1 MQSVGYLPLF
11 LYLCRSLG
19 FIMDYLFLVIALTL
33 IVVGAMLLT
42 DGSVALAR
50 RMRIPEFIVG
60 LTVVAVGTSM
70 PEMAVSMISAIEGH
84 GDMAIGN
91 VVGSNIANTLL
102 ILGVCAI
109 FSPILFTKSNV
120 RRDVPLNLVV
130 SVLLLIVAFTSAA
143 INRIEGIILLILY
156 VAMIIYSIRNDR
168 KAIADSED
176 TAAEQMSAWRILV
189 WIVAGL
195 AGLIYGGDLFV
206 GSATNIAKAWGVSE
220 AVIAISLVAVGTSLP
235 ELAASLAS
243 IFKGSP
249 SIALGNII
257 GSNIANIFLIL
268 GACSTVTPLA
278 MSGVSMTDMYMVV
291 ATAVML
297 LLSALL
303 IGDKRITRIEGL
315 IFLIVYVVYIY
326 TLI

>member
-1 MQSVGYLPLF
+1 
-11 LYLCRSLG
+11 
-19 FIMDYLFLVIALTL
+19 MDYLFLVVALTL

-50 RMRIPEFIVG
+50 RMHIPEFIVG

-70 PEMAVSMISAIEGH
+70 PEMAVSMISAVEGY

-120 RRDVPLNLVV
+120 RRDVPINLGV
-130 SVLLLIVAFTSAA
+130 SLVLLLVAYTSAT
-143 INRIEGIILLILY
+143 INRIEGILLLVAY
-156 VAMIIYSIRNDR
+156 VAMIIYSIRND
-168 KAIADSED
+168 KKTMTDSED
-176 TAAEQMSAWRILV
+176 DGAKEMSGVRIVV

-257 GSNIANIFLIL
+257 GSNIANILLIL
-268 GACSTVTPLA
+268 GACSTVTPLV
-278 MSGVSMTDMYMVV
+278 MNGVSMTDIYVVV

-297 LLSALL
+297 LLSALF

-315 IFLIVYVVYIY
+315 IFLIVYIVYIY

>member
-1 MQSVGYLPLF
+1 
-11 LYLCRSLG
+11 
-19 FIMDYLFLVIALTL
+19 MDYLFLVVALTL

-50 RMRIPEFIVG
+50 RMHIPEFIVG

-70 PEMAVSMISAIEGH
+70 PEMAVSMISAVEGY

-109 FSPILFTKSNV
+109 FSPILFTKSNI
-120 RRDVPLNLVV
+120 RRDVPMNLGV
-130 SVLLLIVAFTSAA
+130 SLVFLLVAYTSAA
-143 INRIEGIILLILY
+143 INRIEGILLLVAYI
-156 VAMIIYSIRNDR
+156 AMIIYSIRNDR
-168 KAIADSED
+168 KAMAESADNGE
-176 TAAEQMSAWRILV
+176 TEMAGLRILV
-189 WIVAGL
+189 WIIAGL

-206 GSATNIAKAWGVSE
+206 DSATNIAKAWGVSE

-257 GSNIANIFLIL
+257 GSNIANILLIL
-268 GACSTVTPLA
+268 GACSTVTPLV
-278 MSGVSMTDMYMVV
+278 MNGVSMTDIYVVV

-297 LLSALL
+297 LLSALFV
-303 IGDKRITRIEGL
+303 GDKRITRIEGL
-315 IFLIVYVVYIY
+315 LFLVVYIVYIY

>member
-1 MQSVGYLPLF
+1 
-11 LYLCRSLG
+11 
-19 FIMDYLFLVIALTL
+19 MDYIFLVVALTL
-33 IVVGAMLLT
+33 IVLGAMLLT

-50 RMRIPEFIVG
+50 RMHIPEFIVG

-70 PEMAVSMISAIEGH
+70 PEMAVSMISAVEGH

-109 FSPILFTKSNV
+109 FSPVLFTRSNV
-120 RRDVPLNLVV
+120 RRDVPLNLGV
-130 SVLLLIVAFTSAA
+130 SLILLLVAYTSAA
-143 INRIEGIILLILY
+143 INRIEGVLLLVVY
-156 VAMIIYSIRNDR
+156 VAMMLYSIFKDR
-168 KAIADSED
+168 KAM
-176 TAAEQMSAWRILV
+176 AEQEQSAEEMSSLRILV

-206 GSATNIAKAWGVSE
+206 DSATNIAKALGVSE

-249 SIALGNII
+249 SMALGNVI
-257 GSNIANIFLIL
+257 GSNIANILLIL
-268 GACSTVTPLA
+268 GACSTVTPLV
-278 MSGVSMTDMYMVV
+278 MSGVSMTDIYVVV
-291 ATAVML
+291 ASAAVLM
-297 LLSALL
+297 LSALF

-315 IFLIVYVVYIY
+315 LFLIFYVVYIY

>member
-1 MQSVGYLPLF
+1 
-11 LYLCRSLG
+11 
-19 FIMDYLFLVIALTL
+19 MDYIFVVVALTL

-84 GDMAIGN
+84 GDMAMGN

-120 RRDVPLNLVV
+120 RRDVPLNLAV
-130 SVLLLIVAFTSAA
+130 SVILLLVAFTSAA
-143 INRIEGIILLILY
+143 INRIEGIILLIAY
-156 VAMIIYSIRNDR
+156 IAMIVYSIRNDR
-168 KAIADSED
+168 KAMAESED
-176 TAAEQMSAWRILV
+176 TADEGMSALRILV

-206 GSATNIAKAWGVSE
+206 NSATNIAKAWGVSE

-257 GSNIANIFLIL
+257 GSNIANILLIL
-268 GACSTVTPLA
+268 GACSTVTPLV
-278 MSGVSMTDMYMVV
+278 MNGISMTDMYMVV

-297 LLSALL
+297 LLSALF
-303 IGDKRITRIEGL
+303 IGDKRITRIEGFL
-315 IFLIVYVVYIY
+315 FLIVYVVYIY

>member
-1 MQSVGYLPLF
+1 
-11 LYLCRSLG
+11 
-19 FIMDYLFLVIALTL
+19 MDYLFLVVALSL

-50 RMRIPEFIVG
+50 RMHIPEFIVG

-70 PEMAVSMISAIEGH
+70 PEMAVSMISAVEGH

-120 RRDVPLNLVV
+120 RRDVPLNLGV
-130 SVLLLIVAFTSAA
+130 SLLFMLVAFTSAA
-143 INRIEGIILLILY
+143 INRIEGIILLVAY
-156 VAMIIYSIRNDR
+156 VAMILYSVRNDR
-168 KAIADSED
+168 KAMEEVENDGLKD
-176 TAAEQMSAWRILV
+176 MSAWRIVV
-189 WIVAGL
+189 WIIAGL

-206 GSATNIAKAWGVSE
+206 DSATNIAKAWGVSE

-257 GSNIANIFLIL
+257 GSNIANILLIL

-278 MSGVSMTDMYMVV
+278 MNGVSMTDIYVVV

-297 LLSALL
+297 LLSALF

-315 IFLIVYVVYIY
+315 LFLIVYIVYIY
-326 TLI
+326 TLV

>member
-1 MQSVGYLPLF
+1 
-11 LYLCRSLG
+11 
-19 FIMDYLFLVIALTL
+19 MDYLFLVVALTL

-50 RMRIPEFIVG
+50 RMHIPEFIVG

-70 PEMAVSMISAIEGH
+70 PEMAVSMISAVEGY

-120 RRDVPLNLVV
+120 RRDVPMNLGV
-130 SVLLLIVAFTSAA
+130 SLVLLLVAYTSAT
-143 INRIEGIILLILY
+143 INRIEGILLLVAYVIMIL
-156 VAMIIYSIRNDR
+156 YSIRND
-168 KAIADSED
+168 KKTMTDSED
-176 TAAEQMSAWRILV
+176 DGAKEMSGVRIVV

-206 GSATNIAKAWGVSE
+206 DSATNIAKAWGVSE

-257 GSNIANIFLIL
+257 GSNIANILLIL
-268 GACSTVTPLA
+268 GACSTVTPLV
-278 MSGVSMTDMYMVV
+278 MNGVSMTDIYVVV

-297 LLSALL
+297 LLSALF
-303 IGDKRITRIEGL
+303 IGNKRITRIEGL
-315 IFLIVYVVYIY
+315 IFLVVYIAYIY

>member
-1 MQSVGYLPLF
+1 
-11 LYLCRSLG
+11 
-19 FIMDYLFLVIALTL
+19 MDYLFLVVALTL

-50 RMRIPEFIVG
+50 RMHIPEFIVG

-70 PEMAVSMISAIEGH
+70 PEMAVSMVSAVEGY

-102 ILGVCAI
+102 ILGMCAI

-120 RRDVPLNLVV
+120 RRDVPMNLGV
-130 SVLLLIVAFTSAA
+130 SLVLLLVAFTSAS
-143 INRIEGIILLILY
+143 INRIEGVLLLVAY

-168 KAIADSED
+168 KTMTESKVADVKGVSGLRIG
-176 TAAEQMSAWRILV
+176 AWVI
-189 WIVAGL
+189 AGL

-206 GSATNIAKAWGVSE
+206 TSATNIAKAWGVSE

-257 GSNIANIFLIL
+257 GSNIANILLIL
-268 GACSTVTPLA
+268 GACSTVTPLV
-278 MSGVSMTDMYMVV
+278 MNGVSMTDIYVVV
-291 ATAVML
+291 ATAVIL
-297 LLSALL
+297 LLSALF
-303 IGDKRITRIEGL
+303 IGDRRITRAEGIL
-315 IFLIVYVVYIY
+315 FLLVYVAYIY

>member
-1 MQSVGYLPLF
+1 MSYIL
-11 LYLCRSLG
+11 
-19 FIMDYLFLVIALTL
+19 LVVALTL

-50 RMRIPEFIVG
+50 RMHIPEFIVG

-70 PEMAVSMISAIEGH
+70 PEMAVSMISAVEGH

-109 FSPILFTKSNV
+109 FSPVLFTKSNV
-120 RRDVPLNLVV
+120 RRDVPLNLAV
-130 SVLLLIVAFTSAA
+130 SLLLLLAASTSAA
-143 INRIEGIILLILY
+143 INRVEGILLLVVY
-156 VAMIIYSIRNDR
+156 VAMMLYSIRKER
-168 KAIADSED
+168 RAMAESEEELADE
-176 TAAEQMSAWRILV
+176 MSPLRILV

-195 AGLIYGGDLFV
+195 AGLVYGGDLFV
-206 GSATNIAKAWGVSE
+206 SSATSIAKALGVSE

-249 SIALGNII
+249 SMALGNVI
-257 GSNIANIFLIL
+257 GSNIANILLIL
-268 GACSTVTPLA
+268 GACSTVTPL
-278 MSGVSMTDMYMVV
+278 MMNGVSMTDIYVVV
-291 ATAVML
+291 ASAVLL
-297 LLSALL
+297 LLSALF

-315 IFLIVYVVYIY
+315 LFLIFYIVYIFRGR
-326 TLI
+326 L

>member
-1 MQSVGYLPLF
+1 
-11 LYLCRSLG
+11 
-19 FIMDYLFLVIALTL
+19 MDYLFLVVALTL

-50 RMRIPEFIVG
+50 RMHIPEFIVG

-70 PEMAVSMISAIEGH
+70 PEMAVSMISAVEGY

-120 RRDVPLNLVV
+120 RRDVPMNLGI
-130 SVLLLIVAFTSAA
+130 SLVLLLVAYTSAA
-143 INRIEGIILLILY
+143 INRIEGVLLLVAY
-156 VAMIIYSIRNDR
+156 VAMIIYSIRKDR
-168 KAIADSED
+168 KSMIESED
-176 TAAEQMSAWRILV
+176 DGAQEMSGLRIVV

-206 GSATNIAKAWGVSE
+206 DSATNIAKAWGVSE

-257 GSNIANIFLIL
+257 GSNIANILLIL
-268 GACSTVTPLA
+268 GACSTVTPLV
-278 MSGVSMTDMYMVV
+278 MNGISMTDIYVVV

-297 LLSALL
+297 LLSALF

-315 IFLIVYVVYIY
+315 IFLIVYIVYIY

>member
-1 MQSVGYLPLF
+1 
-11 LYLCRSLG
+11 
-19 FIMDYLFLVIALTL
+19 MDYLFLVVALTL

-50 RMRIPEFIVG
+50 RMHIPEFIVG

-70 PEMAVSMISAIEGH
+70 PEMAVSMISAVEGH

-120 RRDVPLNLVV
+120 RRDVPLNLGM
-130 SVLLLIVAFTSAA
+130 SLLFMLVAFTSAA
-143 INRIEGIILLILY
+143 INRIEGIILLVAY
-156 VAMIIYSIRNDR
+156 VAMILYSVRNDR
-168 KAIADSED
+168 KAMEEVENDGLKD
-176 TAAEQMSAWRILV
+176 MSAWRIVV
-189 WIVAGL
+189 WIIAGL

-206 GSATNIAKAWGVSE
+206 DSATNIAKAWGVSE

-257 GSNIANIFLIL
+257 GSNIANILLIL

-278 MSGVSMTDMYMVV
+278 MNGVSMTDIYVVV

-297 LLSALL
+297 LLSALF

-315 IFLIVYVVYIY
+315 LFLIVYIVYIY
-326 TLI
+326 TLV

>member
-1 MQSVGYLPLF
+1 
-11 LYLCRSLG
+11 
-19 FIMDYLFLVIALTL
+19 MDYLFLVVALTL

-50 RMRIPEFIVG
+50 RMHIPEFIVG

-70 PEMAVSMISAIEGH
+70 PEMAVSMISAVEGY

-109 FSPILFTKSNV
+109 FSPILFTKSNI
-120 RRDVPLNLVV
+120 RRDVPMNLGV
-130 SVLLLIVAFTSAA
+130 SLVFLLVAYTSAA
-143 INRIEGIILLILY
+143 INRIEGILLLVAYI
-156 VAMIIYSIRNDR
+156 AMIIYSIRNDR
-168 KAIADSED
+168 KAMAESADNGENEM
-176 TAAEQMSAWRILV
+176 AGLRILV
-189 WIVAGL
+189 WIIAGL

-206 GSATNIAKAWGVSE
+206 DSATNIAKAWGVSE

-257 GSNIANIFLIL
+257 GSNIANILLIL
-268 GACSTVTPLA
+268 GTCSTVTPLV
-278 MSGVSMTDMYMVV
+278 MNGVSMIDIYVVV

-297 LLSALL
+297 LLSALFV
-303 IGDKRITRIEGL
+303 GDKRITRIEGL
-315 IFLIVYVVYIY
+315 LFLVVYIVYIY

>member
-1 MQSVGYLPLF
+1 
-11 LYLCRSLG
+11 
-19 FIMDYLFLVIALTL
+19 MDYLFLVVALTL

-50 RMRIPEFIVG
+50 RMHIPEFIVG

-70 PEMAVSMISAIEGH
+70 PEMAVSMISAVEGH

-109 FSPILFTKSNV
+109 FSPIFFTKSNV
-120 RRDVPLNLVV
+120 RRDVSLNLVV
-130 SVLLLIVAFTSAA
+130 SLMLLLVAFTSAS
-143 INRIEGIILLILY
+143 ISRIEGVLLLVAY

-168 KAIADSED
+168 KAMTESED
-176 TAAEQMSAWRILV
+176 DGAKEMSGLRILA
-189 WIVAGL
+189 WIIAGL

-206 GSATNIAKAWGVSE
+206 NSATNIAKAWGVSE

-257 GSNIANIFLIL
+257 GSNIANILLIL
-268 GACSTVTPLA
+268 GACSTVTPLS
-278 MSGVSMTDMYMVV
+278 MNGISMTDIYVVV

-297 LLSALL
+297 LLSALF
-303 IGDKRITRIEGL
+303 IGDRRITRVEGIL
-315 IFLIVYVVYIY
+315 FLAVYIIY
-326 TLI
+326 IYSLI

>member
-1 MQSVGYLPLF
+1 
-11 LYLCRSLG
+11 
-19 FIMDYLFLVIALTL
+19 MDYLFLVVALTL

-50 RMRIPEFIVG
+50 RMLIPEFIVG

-70 PEMAVSMISAIEGH
+70 PEMAVSMISAVEGH

-120 RRDVPLNLVV
+120 RRDVPLNLGV
-130 SVLLLIVAFTSAA
+130 SLLFMLVAFTSAA
-143 INRIEGIILLILY
+143 INRIEGIILLVAY
-156 VAMIIYSIRNDR
+156 VAMILYSVRNDR
-168 KAIADSED
+168 KAMEEVENDGLKD
-176 TAAEQMSAWRILV
+176 MSAWRIVV
-189 WIVAGL
+189 WIIAGL

-206 GSATNIAKAWGVSE
+206 DSATNIAKAWGVSE

-257 GSNIANIFLIL
+257 GSNIANILLIL

-278 MSGVSMTDMYMVV
+278 MNGVSMTDIYVVV

-297 LLSALL
+297 LLSALF

-315 IFLIVYVVYIY
+315 LFLIVYIVYIY
-326 TLI
+326 TLV

>member
-1 MQSVGYLPLF
+1 
-11 LYLCRSLG
+11 
-19 FIMDYLFLVIALTL
+19 MDYIFLVVALTL

-50 RMRIPEFIVG
+50 RMHIPEFIVG

-70 PEMAVSMISAIEGH
+70 PEMAVSMISAVEGY

-120 RRDVPLNLVV
+120 RRDVPLNLAVSLLLLLVV
-130 SVLLLIVAFTSAA
+130 LSSATISRIEGVLLLVAYVVM
-143 INRIEGIILLILY
+143 ILF
-156 VAMIIYSIRNDR
+156 SIRNDR
-168 KAIADSED
+168 KVVAESED
-176 TAAEQMSAWRILV
+176 DGENEMSGLRILI
-189 WIVAGL
+189 WIIAGL
-195 AGLIYGGDLFV
+195 GGLIYGGDLFV
-206 GSATNIAKAWGVSE
+206 DSATNIAKAWGVSE

-257 GSNIANIFLIL
+257 GSNIANILLIL
-268 GACSTVTPLA
+268 GACYTVTPLA
-278 MSGVSMTDMYMVV
+278 MNGVSTTDIYAVV

-297 LLSALL
+297 LLSALF
-303 IGDKRITRIEGL
+303 IGDKRITRVEGL
-315 IFLIVYVVYIY
+315 LFLIVYIIYIY

>member
-1 MQSVGYLPLF
+1 
-11 LYLCRSLG
+11 
-19 FIMDYLFLVIALTL
+19 MDYIFVVVALAL

-120 RRDVPLNLVV
+120 RRDVPLNLAV
-130 SVLLLIVAFTSAA
+130 SVILLLVAFTSAA
-143 INRIEGIILLILY
+143 INRIEGIILLIAY
-156 VAMIIYSIRNDR
+156 IAMIVYSIRNDR
-168 KAIADSED
+168 KAMAESED
-176 TAAEQMSAWRILV
+176 AADEGMSALRILV

-206 GSATNIAKAWGVSE
+206 NSATNIAKAWGVSE

-257 GSNIANIFLIL
+257 GSNIANILLIL
-268 GACSTVTPLA
+268 GACSTVTPLV
-278 MSGVSMTDMYMVV
+278 MNGISMTDMYMVV

-297 LLSALL
+297 LLSALF
-303 IGDKRITRIEGL
+303 IGDKRITRIEGFL
-315 IFLIVYVVYIY
+315 FLIVYVVYIY

>member
-1 MQSVGYLPLF
+1 
-11 LYLCRSLG
+11 
-19 FIMDYLFLVIALTL
+19 MDYLFLVVALAL

-50 RMRIPEFIVG
+50 RMHIPEFIVG

-109 FSPILFTKSNV
+109 FSPVLFTKSNV
-120 RRDVPLNLVV
+120 KRDVPLNICV
-130 SVLLLIVAFTSAA
+130 SAILLLVAYTSAS
-143 INRIEGIILLILY
+143 INRIEGILLL
-156 VAMIIYSIRNDR
+156 VAYIAMMIYSIRSER
-168 KAIADSED
+168 KTMVESED
-176 TAAEQMSAWRILV
+176 DGANGMSALRIFV

-206 GSATNIAKAWGVSE
+206 DSATNIAKAWGVSE

-243 IFKGSP
+243 ILKGSP
-249 SIALGNII
+249 SMALGNVI
-257 GSNIANIFLIL
+257 GSNIANILLIL
-268 GACSTVTPLA
+268 GACSTVTPLTLD
-278 MSGVSMTDMYMVV
+278 GVSMMDIYVVV
-291 ATAVML
+291 ATAAL
-297 LLSALL
+297 LLFSALF
-303 IGDKRITRIEGL
+303 IGDKRITRVEGL
-315 IFLIVYVVYIY
+315 LFVIIYGLYIY

>member
-1 MQSVGYLPLF
+1 
-11 LYLCRSLG
+11 
-19 FIMDYLFLVIALTL
+19 MDYLFLVVALTL

-50 RMRIPEFIVG
+50 RMHIPEFIVG

-70 PEMAVSMISAIEGH
+70 PEMAVSMISAVEGY

-120 RRDVPLNLVV
+120 RRDVPMNLGV
-130 SVLLLIVAFTSAA
+130 SLVLLLVTYTSAA
-143 INRIEGIILLILY
+143 INRIEGILLLVAY
-156 VAMIIYSIRNDR
+156 VAMILYSIRNDR
-168 KAIADSED
+168 KAMAESED
-176 TAAEQMSAWRILV
+176 DGEKEMSGLRILV
-189 WIVAGL
+189 WIIAGL

-257 GSNIANIFLIL
+257 GSNIANILLIL
-268 GACSTVTPLA
+268 GACSTVTPLV
-278 MSGVSMTDMYMVV
+278 MNGVSMIDIYVVV

-297 LLSALL
+297 LLSAIF

-315 IFLIVYVVYIY
+315 IFLIVYIVYIY

>member
-1 MQSVGYLPLF
+1 
-11 LYLCRSLG
+11 
-19 FIMDYLFLVIALTL
+19 MDYLFLVVALTL

-50 RMRIPEFIVG
+50 RMHIPEFIVG

-70 PEMAVSMISAIEGH
+70 PEMAVSMISTIGGH

-102 ILGVCAI
+102 ILGVCAL
-109 FSPILFTKSNV
+109 FSPVLFTKSNV
-120 RRDVPLNLVV
+120 RRDVPLNLIV
-130 SVLLLIVAFTSAA
+130 SVLLLIVAYTSAS
-143 INRIEGIILLILY
+143 INRWEGVLLLVVY
-156 VAMIIYSIRNDR
+156 VAMMLYSIRADR
-168 KAIADSED
+168 KAMTESKDEAVEV
-176 TAAEQMSAWRILV
+176 MSALRIIV

-206 GSATNIAKAWGVSE
+206 DSATSIATAWGVSE

-243 IFKGSP
+243 ILKGSP
-249 SIALGNII
+249 SMALGNVI
-257 GSNIANIFLIL
+257 GSNIANILLIL
-268 GACSTVTPLA
+268 GACSTVSPLTLQ
-278 MSGVSMTDMYMVV
+278 GVSMMDIYVV
-291 ATAVML
+291 LGSAVLL
-297 LLSALL
+297 LLSALF
-303 IGDKRITRIEGL
+303 IGDKRITRVEGL
-315 IFLIVYVVYIY
+315 LFVVVYGAYIY

>member
-1 MQSVGYLPLF
+1 
-11 LYLCRSLG
+11 
-19 FIMDYLFLVIALTL
+19 MDYIFLVVALTL
-33 IVVGAMLLT
+33 IVLGAMLLT

-50 RMRIPEFIVG
+50 RMHIPEFIVG

-70 PEMAVSMISAIEGH
+70 PEMAVSMISAVEGH

-109 FSPILFTKSNV
+109 FSPVLFTRSNV
-120 RRDVPLNLVV
+120 RRDVPLNLGV
-130 SVLLLIVAFTSAA
+130 SLILLLVAYTSAA
-143 INRIEGIILLILY
+143 INRIEGVLLLVVY
-156 VAMIIYSIRNDR
+156 VAMMLYSIFKDR
-168 KAIADSED
+168 KAM
-176 TAAEQMSAWRILV
+176 AEQKQSAEEMSSLRILV

-206 GSATNIAKAWGVSE
+206 DSATNIAKALGVSE

-249 SIALGNII
+249 SMALGNVI
-257 GSNIANIFLIL
+257 GSNIANILLIL
-268 GACSTVTPLA
+268 GACSTVTPLV
-278 MSGVSMTDMYMVV
+278 MSGVSMTDIYVVV
-291 ATAVML
+291 ASAAVLM
-297 LLSALL
+297 LSALF

-315 IFLIVYVVYIY
+315 LFLIFYVVYIY

>member
-1 MQSVGYLPLF
+1 
-11 LYLCRSLG
+11 
-19 FIMDYLFLVIALTL
+19 MDYLLIVVALTL

-50 RMRIPEFIVG
+50 RMHIPEFIVG

-70 PEMAVSMISAIEGH
+70 PEMAVSMISAVEGH

-130 SVLLLIVAFTSAA
+130 SIVLMIVAFTSAA
-143 INRIEGIILLILY
+143 INRIEGIILLVGYIVMIL
-156 VAMIIYSIRNDR
+156 YSIRSDR
-168 KAIADSED
+168 KAMTESEAETADV
-176 TAAEQMSAWRILV
+176 MPAWRILV

-195 AGLIYGGDLFV
+195 AGLIYGGDMFV
-206 GSATNIAKAWGVSE
+206 NSATNIAKALGVSE

-257 GSNIANIFLIL
+257 GSNIANILLIL
-268 GACSTVTPLA
+268 GACSTVTPLV
-278 MSGVSMTDMYMVV
+278 MNGISMTDIYVV
-291 ATAVML
+291 VGSAVVL
-297 LLSALL
+297 LLSALCF
-303 IGDKRITRIEGL
+303 GDKRISRIEGL
-315 IFLIVYVVYIY
+315 LFLAIYVVYIY

>member
-1 MQSVGYLPLF
+1 MNYIL
-11 LYLCRSLG
+11 
-19 FIMDYLFLVIALTL
+19 LVIALTL

-50 RMRIPEFIVG
+50 RMHIPEFIVG

-70 PEMAVSMISAIEGH
+70 PEMAVSMISALDGY

-109 FSPILFTKSNV
+109 FSPILFTRSNI
-120 RRDVPLNLVV
+120 RRDVPLNLGV
-130 SVLLLIVAFTSAA
+130 SLILMVVAFTSGA
-143 INRIEGIILLILY
+143 INRLEGIILLTVYIAMMLY
-156 VAMIIYSIRNDR
+156 SVFKDR
-168 KAIADSED
+168 KAMGEKVETVDVMPS
-176 TAAEQMSAWRILV
+176 WRILV

-206 GSATNIAKAWGVSE
+206 TSATGIAKAWGVSE

-257 GSNIANIFLIL
+257 GSNIANVLLIL
-268 GACSTVTPLA
+268 GACSTVTPL
-278 MSGVSMTDMYMVV
+278 MMNGVSMTDIYVVV
-291 ATAVML
+291 ASAVVL
-297 LLSALL
+297 LLSALF
-303 IGDKRITRIEGL
+303 IGDKRITRLEGL
-315 IFLIVYVVYIY
+315 LFLIFYVVYIY

>member
-1 MQSVGYLPLF
+1 M
-11 LYLCRSLG
+11 
-19 FIMDYLFLVIALTL
+19 IMDYLFLVIALTL

-50 RMRIPEFIVG
+50 RMHIPEFIVG

-70 PEMAVSMISAIEGH
+70 PEMAVSMISAVEGY

-109 FSPILFTKSNV
+109 FSPILFTKSNI
-120 RRDVPLNLVV
+120 RRDVPMNLAV
-130 SVLLLIVAFTSAA
+130 SLVLLLVAFSAA
-143 INRIEGIILLILY
+143 TITRIEGVLLLVAY
-156 VAMIIYSIRNDR
+156 VAMILFSVRKER
-168 KAIADSED
+168 KAMAESADDGEKSL
-176 TAAEQMSAWRILV
+176 SGLRIVAWI
-189 WIVAGL
+189 IAGL

-206 GSATNIAKAWGVSE
+206 NSATNIAKAWGVSE

-257 GSNIANIFLIL
+257 GSNIANILLIL

-278 MSGVSMTDMYMVV
+278 MNGVSTTDIYAVV

-297 LLSALL
+297 LLSALF
-303 IGDKRITRIEGL
+303 IGDKRITRVEGL
-315 IFLIVYVVYIY
+315 IFLVVYIAYIY

>member
-1 MQSVGYLPLF
+1 
-11 LYLCRSLG
+11 
-19 FIMDYLFLVIALTL
+19 MDYLFLVIALTL

-50 RMRIPEFIVG
+50 RMHIPEFIVG

-70 PEMAVSMISAIEGH
+70 PEMAVSMISAVEGH

-109 FSPILFTKSNV
+109 FSPILFTRSNV
-120 RRDVPLNLVV
+120 RRDVPLNLAV
-130 SVLLLIVAFTSAA
+130 SLMLLLVAFTSAS
-143 INRIEGIILLILY
+143 INRIEGVVLLAAY
-156 VAMIIYSIRNDR
+156 VAMIIFSIRNDR
-168 KAIADSED
+168 KAMTESED
-176 TAAEQMSAWRILV
+176 DGAKEMSGLRILV
-189 WIVAGL
+189 WIIAGL
-195 AGLIYGGDLFV
+195 AGLIYGGDMFV
-206 GSATNIAKAWGVSE
+206 NSATSIAKAWGVSE

-257 GSNIANIFLIL
+257 GSNIANILLIL
-268 GACSTVTPLA
+268 GACSTVTPLS
-278 MSGVSMTDMYMVV
+278 MNGISMTDIYVVV

-297 LLSALL
+297 LLSALF
-303 IGDKRITRIEGL
+303 IGDKRITRVEGL
-315 IFLIVYVVYIY
+315 LFLIVYIIYIY

>member
-1 MQSVGYLPLF
+1 
-11 LYLCRSLG
+11 
-19 FIMDYLFLVIALTL
+19 MDYLFLVVALTL

-50 RMRIPEFIVG
+50 RMHIPEFIVG

-70 PEMAVSMISAIEGH
+70 PEMAVSMISTVGGH

-102 ILGVCAI
+102 ILGVCAL
-109 FSPILFTKSNV
+109 FSPVLFTKSNV
-120 RRDVPLNLVV
+120 RRDVPLNLIV
-130 SVLLLIVAFTSAA
+130 SVLLLIVAYTSAS
-143 INRIEGIILLILY
+143 INRWEGVLLLVVY
-156 VAMIIYSIRNDR
+156 VAMMLYSIRADR
-168 KAIADSED
+168 KAMTESKDEAVE
-176 TAAEQMSAWRILV
+176 EMSALHIIV

-206 GSATNIAKAWGVSE
+206 DSATSIATAWGVSE

-243 IFKGSP
+243 ILKGSP
-249 SIALGNII
+249 SMALGNVI
-257 GSNIANIFLIL
+257 GSNIANILLIL
-268 GACSTVTPLA
+268 GACSTVSPLTLQ
-278 MSGVSMTDMYMVV
+278 GVSMMDIYVV
-291 ATAVML
+291 LGSAVLL
-297 LLSALL
+297 LLSALF
-303 IGDKRITRIEGL
+303 IGDKRITRVEGL
-315 IFLIVYVVYIY
+315 LFVIVYGAYIY

>member
-1 MQSVGYLPLF
+1 
-11 LYLCRSLG
+11 
-19 FIMDYLFLVIALTL
+19 MDYLFLVVALTL

-50 RMRIPEFIVG
+50 RMHIPEFIVG

-70 PEMAVSMISAIEGH
+70 PEMAVSMISAVEGY

-120 RRDVPLNLVV
+120 RRDVPMNLGV
-130 SVLLLIVAFTSAA
+130 SLVLLLVTSTSAA
-143 INRIEGIILLILY
+143 INRIEGILLLVAY

-168 KAIADSED
+168 KAMAESED
-176 TAAEQMSAWRILV
+176 DGEKEMSGLRILV
-189 WIVAGL
+189 WIIAGL

-257 GSNIANIFLIL
+257 GSNIANILLIL
-268 GACSTVTPLA
+268 GACSTVTPLV
-278 MSGVSMTDMYMVV
+278 MNGVSMTDIYVVV

-297 LLSALL
+297 LLSALF

-315 IFLIVYVVYIY
+315 IFLIVYIVYIY

>member
-1 MQSVGYLPLF
+1 
-11 LYLCRSLG
+11 
-19 FIMDYLFLVIALTL
+19 MDYLLLVVALTL

-50 RMRIPEFIVG
+50 RAHIPEFIVG

-70 PEMAVSMISAIEGH
+70 PEMAVSMISAVEGY

-109 FSPILFTKSNV
+109 FSPILFTKSNI
-120 RRDVPLNLVV
+120 RRDVPLNLGV
-130 SVLLLIVAFTSAA
+130 SILLLLVAATSAAISRIEGVVLLLI
-143 INRIEGIILLILY
+143 Y
-156 VAMIIYSIRNDR
+156 VGMMFYSIRNDR
-168 KAIADSED
+168 KAMEESKEATEV
-176 TAAEQMSAWRILV
+176 MPAWRIVV
-189 WIVAGL
+189 WIIAGL
-195 AGLIYGGDLFV
+195 AGLIYGGDIFV
-206 GSATNIAKAWGVSE
+206 DAATNIATAWGVSE

-257 GSNIANIFLIL
+257 GSNIANILLIL
-268 GACSTVTPLA
+268 GACSTVTPLV
-278 MSGVSMTDMYMVV
+278 MNGVSMTDIYVVV

-297 LLSALL
+297 LLSALF
-303 IGDKRITRIEGL
+303 IGDKRITRFEGL
-315 IFLIVYVVYIY
+315 LFLIVYIVYIY
-326 TLI
+326 TLV

>member
-1 MQSVGYLPLF
+1 MSYIL
-11 LYLCRSLG
+11 
-19 FIMDYLFLVIALTL
+19 LVVALTL

-50 RMRIPEFIVG
+50 RVHIPEFIVG

-70 PEMAVSMISAIEGH
+70 PEMAVSMISAVEGH

-109 FSPILFTKSNV
+109 FSPVLFTKSNV
-120 RRDVPLNLVV
+120 RRDVPLNLAV
-130 SVLLLIVAFTSAA
+130 SLLLLLAASTSAA
-143 INRIEGIILLILY
+143 INRVEGILLLVVY
-156 VAMIIYSIRNDR
+156 VAMMLYSIRKER
-168 KAIADSED
+168 RAMAESEEELADE
-176 TAAEQMSAWRILV
+176 MSPLRILV

-195 AGLIYGGDLFV
+195 AGLVYGGDLFV
-206 GSATNIAKAWGVSE
+206 SSATSIAKALGVSE

-249 SIALGNII
+249 SMALGNVI
-257 GSNIANIFLIL
+257 GSNIANILLIL
-268 GACSTVTPLA
+268 GTCSTVTPL
-278 MSGVSMTDMYMVV
+278 MMNGVSMTDIYVVV
-291 ATAVML
+291 ASALLL
-297 LLSALL
+297 LLSALF

-315 IFLIVYVVYIY
+315 LFLIFYIVYIY

>member
-1 MQSVGYLPLF
+1 
-11 LYLCRSLG
+11 
-19 FIMDYLFLVIALTL
+19 MDYLFLVVALTL

-50 RMRIPEFIVG
+50 RMHIPEFIVG

-70 PEMAVSMISAIEGH
+70 PEMAVSMISAVEGH

-120 RRDVPLNLVV
+120 RRDVPLNLAV
-130 SVLLLIVAFTSAA
+130 SLMLLLVAFTSAS
-143 INRIEGIILLILY
+143 INRIEGVLLLAAY
-156 VAMIIYSIRNDR
+156 VAMIIFSIRNDR
-168 KAIADSED
+168 KAMTESED
-176 TAAEQMSAWRILV
+176 DGAKEMSGLRILV
-189 WIVAGL
+189 WIIAGL
-195 AGLIYGGDLFV
+195 AGLIYGGDMFV
-206 GSATNIAKAWGVSE
+206 NSATSIAKAWGVSE

-257 GSNIANIFLIL
+257 GSNIANILLIL
-268 GACSTVTPLA
+268 GACSTVTPLS
-278 MSGVSMTDMYMVV
+278 MNGISMTDIYVVV

-297 LLSALL
+297 LLSALF
-303 IGDKRITRIEGL
+303 IGDKRITRVEGL
-315 IFLIVYVVYIY
+315 LFLIVYIIYIY

>member
-1 MQSVGYLPLF
+1 
-11 LYLCRSLG
+11 
-19 FIMDYLFLVIALTL
+19 MDYLFLVVALSL

-50 RMRIPEFIVG
+50 RMHIPEFIVG

-70 PEMAVSMISAIEGH
+70 PEMAVSMISAVEGH

-120 RRDVPLNLVV
+120 RRDVPLNLAV
-130 SVLLLIVAFTSAA
+130 SLLLLLVAFTSAA
-143 INRIEGIILLILY
+143 INRIEGIILLVAY
-156 VAMIIYSIRNDR
+156 VAMILYSVRNDR
-168 KAIADSED
+168 KAMEEVENDGLKD
-176 TAAEQMSAWRILV
+176 MSAWRIVV
-189 WIVAGL
+189 WVIAGL

-206 GSATNIAKAWGVSE
+206 DSATNIAKAWGVSE

-257 GSNIANIFLIL
+257 GSNIANILLIL

-278 MSGVSMTDMYMVV
+278 MNGISMTDIYVVV

-297 LLSALL
+297 LLSALF

-315 IFLIVYVVYIY
+315 LFLIVYIVYIY
-326 TLI
+326 TLV

>member
-1 MQSVGYLPLF
+1 
-11 LYLCRSLG
+11 
-19 FIMDYLFLVIALTL
+19 MDYLFLVVALAL

-50 RMRIPEFIVG
+50 RMHIPEFIVG

-70 PEMAVSMISAIEGH
+70 PEMAVSMISAVGGH

-102 ILGVCAI
+102 ILGVCAV
-109 FSPILFTKSNV
+109 FSPVLFTKSNV
-120 RRDVPLNLVV
+120 KRDVPLNLVV
-130 SVLLLIVAFTSAA
+130 SVILLLVAYTSTS
-143 INRIEGIILLILY
+143 INRIEGILLLVAY
-156 VAMIIYSIRNDR
+156 VAMIIYSIRADR
-168 KAIADSED
+168 KAMTKSED
-176 TAAEQMSAWRILV
+176 NGEKDMSAVRIIV

-206 GSATNIAKAWGVSE
+206 DSATSIAMAWGVSE

-243 IFKGSP
+243 IFRGSP
-249 SIALGNII
+249 SMALGNVI
-257 GSNIANIFLIL
+257 GSNIANILLIL
-268 GACSTVTPLA
+268 GACSTVTPLTMA
-278 MSGVSMTDMYMVV
+278 GVSMTDIYVV
-291 ATAVML
+291 VVTAVLL
-297 LLSALL
+297 LLSALF

-315 IFLIVYVVYIY
+315 LFVIIYGFYIY

>member
-1 MQSVGYLPLF
+1 
-11 LYLCRSLG
+11 
-19 FIMDYLFLVIALTL
+19 MDYLFLVVALTL

-50 RMRIPEFIVG
+50 RMHIPEFIVG

-70 PEMAVSMISAIEGH
+70 PEMAVSMISAVEGY

-120 RRDVPLNLVV
+120 RRDVPMNLGV
-130 SVLLLIVAFTSAA
+130 SLVLLLVASTSAA
-143 INRIEGIILLILY
+143 INRIEGILLLVAY

-168 KAIADSED
+168 KTMTDSED
-176 TAAEQMSAWRILV
+176 DGEKEMSGLRILV
-189 WIVAGL
+189 WIIAGL

-206 GSATNIAKAWGVSE
+206 DSATNIAKAWGVSE

-257 GSNIANIFLIL
+257 GSNIANILLIL
-268 GACSTVTPLA
+268 GACSTVTPLV
-278 MSGVSMTDMYMVV
+278 MNGISMTDIYVVV

-297 LLSALL
+297 LLSALF

-315 IFLIVYVVYIY
+315 IFLIVYIVYIY

>member
-1 MQSVGYLPLF
+1 
-11 LYLCRSLG
+11 
-19 FIMDYLFLVIALTL
+19 MDYIFVVVALAL

-70 PEMAVSMISAIEGH
+70 PEMAVSMISAVEGH
-84 GDMAIGN
+84 GDMAMGN

-120 RRDVPLNLVV
+120 RRDVPLNLAV
-130 SVLLLIVAFTSAA
+130 SVILLLVAFTSAA
-143 INRIEGIILLILY
+143 INRIEGIILLIAY
-156 VAMIIYSIRNDR
+156 IAMIVYSIRNDR
-168 KAIADSED
+168 KAMAESED
-176 TAAEQMSAWRILV
+176 TADEGMSALRILV

-206 GSATNIAKAWGVSE
+206 NSATNIAKAWGVSE

-257 GSNIANIFLIL
+257 GSNIANILLIL
-268 GACSTVTPLA
+268 GACSTVTPLV
-278 MSGVSMTDMYMVV
+278 MNGISMTDMYMVV

-297 LLSALL
+297 LLSALF
-303 IGDKRITRIEGL
+303 IGDKRITRIEGFL
-315 IFLIVYVVYIY
+315 FLIVYVVYIY

>member
-1 MQSVGYLPLF
+1 
-11 LYLCRSLG
+11 
-19 FIMDYLFLVIALTL
+19 MDYIFLVVALTL

-50 RMRIPEFIVG
+50 RMHIPEFIVG

-70 PEMAVSMISAIEGH
+70 PEMAVSMISAVEGY

-120 RRDVPLNLVV
+120 RRDVPLNLAVSLLLLLVV
-130 SVLLLIVAFTSAA
+130 FSSTTISRIEGVLLLVA
-143 INRIEGIILLILY
+143 Y
-156 VAMIIYSIRNDR
+156 VAMILFSIRNDR
-168 KAIADSED
+168 KVVAESED
-176 TAAEQMSAWRILV
+176 DGENEMSGLRILI
-189 WIVAGL
+189 WIIAGL
-195 AGLIYGGDLFV
+195 GGLIYGGDLFV
-206 GSATNIAKAWGVSE
+206 DSATNIAKAWGVSE

-257 GSNIANIFLIL
+257 GSNIANILLIL

-278 MSGVSMTDMYMVV
+278 MNGVSTTDIYAVV

-297 LLSALL
+297 LLSALF
-303 IGDKRITRIEGL
+303 IGDKRITRVEGL
-315 IFLIVYVVYIY
+315 LFLIVYIIYIY

>member
-1 MQSVGYLPLF
+1 
-11 LYLCRSLG
+11 
-19 FIMDYLFLVIALTL
+19 MDYLFLVVALTL

-50 RMRIPEFIVG
+50 RAHIPEFIVG

-70 PEMAVSMISAIEGH
+70 PEMAVSMISAVEGY

-109 FSPILFTKSNV
+109 FSPILFTKSNI
-120 RRDVPLNLVV
+120 RRDVPLNLGI
-130 SVLLLIVAFTSAA
+130 SILLLLVAATSAT
-143 INRIEGIILLILY
+143 INRIEGVVLLLIY
-156 VAMIIYSIRNDR
+156 VAMMFFSIRNDH
-168 KAIADSED
+168 KAMEESEEA
-176 TAAEQMSAWRILV
+176 TEVMPAWRIVV
-189 WIVAGL
+189 WIIAGL
-195 AGLIYGGDLFV
+195 AGLIYGGDIFV
-206 GSATNIAKAWGVSE
+206 DAATNIATAWGVSE

-257 GSNIANIFLIL
+257 GSNIANILLIL
-268 GACSTVTPLA
+268 GTCSTVTPLV
-278 MSGVSMTDMYMVV
+278 MNGVSMTDIYVVV

-297 LLSALL
+297 LLSALF
-303 IGDKRITRIEGL
+303 IGDKRITRFEGL
-315 IFLIVYVVYIY
+315 LFLIVYIVYIY
-326 TLI
+326 TLV